1 MQLQIQSTLCPVVK
15 SEVLQLARYGEVNG
29 VGRRDWLRFEQEIHW
44 IRESSATVSFTHGG
58 VPVGVPRSS
67 YSDYWG
73 FLESLNSAIQGAQE
87 ACRRLSVTRQSSLR
101 IAVSVEVLDVPAI
114 AASGEVPTLQDGRRR
129 CFYMLERPDLKWAHF
144 DNDKLDAWSSAKSLD
159 ERYKLHSAIPWL
171 RPALVASASAIW
183 SSDLH
188 ADCDGLPPSVQQ
200 FIAGQRLQAEQ
211 GVEEVGRAAVC

>member
-1 MQLQIQSTLCPVVK
+1 M
-15 SEVLQLARYGEVNG
+15 
-29 VGRRDWLRFEQEIHW
+29 
-44 IRESSATVSFTHGG
+44 
-58 VPVGVPRSS
+58 
-67 YSDYWG
+67 
-73 FLESLNSAIQGAQE
+73 
-87 ACRRLSVTRQSSLR
+87 
-101 IAVSVEVLDVPAI
+101 
-114 AASGEVPTLQDGRRR
+114 
-129 CFYMLERPDLKWAHF
+129 KWAHF